1 MTRDPYAVNLAHELL
16 DAYGTPHDGKRYSL
30 EAELDAITG
39 NRTTA
44 LLLDVA
50 RERRD
55 APRPP
60 FTLPRDPGLML
71 ARKLADPGSFTP
83 AQHAGAL
90 TPLRGARTLPT
101 LGDLAL
107 VVAVTLPLVWLG
119 VWWSTKGGAA

>member
-1 MTRDPYAVNLAHELL
+1 MTRDPYAVNLAHQLL
-16 DAYGTPHDGKRYSL
+16 DAYGCGDGKRYTL

-71 ARKLADPGSFTP
+71 ARKLAAPCASPHVERSAGTP
-83 AQHAGAL
+83 N
-90 TPLRGARTLPT
+90 PRRGARKFSM
-101 LGDLAL
+101 LGDLVL
-107 VVAVTLPLVWLG
+107 VVTCVLPLLWLG
-119 VWWSTKGGAA
+119 VWWSTRGGTA